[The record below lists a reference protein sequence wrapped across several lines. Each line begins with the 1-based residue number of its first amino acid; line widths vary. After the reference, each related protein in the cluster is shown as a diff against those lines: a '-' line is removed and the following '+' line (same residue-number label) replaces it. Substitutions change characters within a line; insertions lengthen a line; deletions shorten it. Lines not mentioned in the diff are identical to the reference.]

1 MIKEVIIPT
10 ILFLICLYEFNRA
23 RAAIVCIHR
32 GSFFFVSITLH
43 KGENTK
49 NRFIKCGDS
58 NTYDRFKKTSE
69 GFGQVCCI
77 IRIRLR
83 R

>member
-10 ILFLICLYEFNRA
+10 ILLLIYLYDFNRA
-23 RAAIVCIHR
+23 QAAIICIHR
-32 GSFFFVSITLH
+32 GSFFFDSITSH
-43 KGENTK
+43 KGEK
-49 NRFIKCGDS
+49 HKIRFIKCGDS
-58 NTYDRFKKTSE
+58 NTYDKFKKTSE